1 MYDYQSNE
9 YPIELTPVIKDILAE
24 AKKLNTPI
32 IQFESIRLII
42 KYIKINKLKKVLEIG
57 SAIGYSAIMLATY
70 TDVSII
76 TIERDETSYLRAI
89 KNVKKAG
96 LESRIKVVF
105 SDALIYKLEE
115 DYQCDLL
122 FIDAAKASYIHF
134 FDRFSPYVKIE
145 GMVIT
150 DNVLFHGLVEHPDKI
165 KSKRIKQLVK
175 KISAYNKYILG
186 LDNYESYLYHLGD
199 GLMISYK
206 KR

>member
-115 DYQCDLL
+115 DYQCDQSL
-122 FIDAAKASYIHF
+122 SF
-134 FDRFSPYVKIE
+134 FNNLP
-145 GMVIT
+145 
-150 DNVLFHGLVEHPDKI
+150 VL
-165 KSKRIKQLVK
+165 Q
-175 KISAYNKYILG
+175 
-186 LDNYESYLYHLGD
+186 
-199 GLMISYK
+199 
-206 KR
+206 

>member
-24 AKKLNTPI
+24 AKKRNTPI

-122 FIDAAKASYIHF
+122 ALDAARASYLHF